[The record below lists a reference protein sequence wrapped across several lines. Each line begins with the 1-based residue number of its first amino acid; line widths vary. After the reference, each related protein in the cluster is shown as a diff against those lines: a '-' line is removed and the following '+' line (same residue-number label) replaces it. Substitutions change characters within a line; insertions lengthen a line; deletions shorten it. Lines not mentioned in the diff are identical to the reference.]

1 MPKTIIVSN
10 RLPVKIQ
17 LDEQN
22 GLQLTKSA
30 GGLATGLSSIY
41 QENDNLWV
49 GWPGSYM
56 EKAEDRQMVRDKLRS
71 QHMKP
76 VFLTPGEMNLY
87 YEGFSNE
94 TLWPLFHYFNEY
106 SIYEESYWETYRE
119 VNHKFCEEVLEVA
132 EPGDTIWIQDYHLL
146 LLPNLIR
153 EKLPDASIGFF
164 LHIPFPSFEIFR
176 LIPWRKELLDGM
188 LGADLIGVHTYDDMR
203 HFLSAVNRLRF
214 LSNKRGH
221 IVKGNRT
228 IAVDSFPMGIDYD
241 KYAKSAGAPDTLSRE
256 VQYRTSLGNHKIIV
270 SIDRLDYTKGIPGRL
285 KAFDRFLDEH
295 PEYLEAVS
303 ILMVVVPSRDKVAE
317 YKHLKEEVDLLVGRI
332 NGKYGTVNWTPIH
345 YFYRSFDLADISAFY
360 RIADVALVTP
370 MRDGMN
376 LVAKEYVASRLD
388 KTGVLVLSEMAG
400 ASKELSE
407 ALIVNPNDYEGMVES
422 LHRALTMDTEEQV
435 QHMSRMQ
442 ETLKTYNIHHWVN
455 LFLGRL
461 EELKAMQR
469 ERAALVYND
478 DLKAEIDRKFS
489 EAQRRMIIL
498 DYDGTLKGYTKDPMQ
513 AAPDDELLELLRG
526 LAEPG
531 ENILVVISGREHN
544 VLGDWLQD
552 LPINL
557 ICEHGAFMR
566 KKNEDWQMA
575 RINSTMK
582 WKKEINE
589 ILQMYVDR
597 TPGSFIEEKKYSLA
611 WHYRRVEAGLGELR
625 SREIISHL
633 RYITEDLGLQ
643 VLDGN
648 NVIEIK
654 DAEVHKGMAAKK
666 LLEDY
671 KPDFILAIGD
681 DQTDE
686 DTFLSLP
693 DSAYTFKVGAYQT
706 AARYYLQDAE
716 EARQLLHDLITI
728 REKQEN

>member
-1 MPKTIIVSN
+1 MAKTIIVSN
-10 RLPVKIQ
+10 RLPVKIHFDKNKEIS
-17 LDEQN
+17 LS
-22 GLQLTKSA
+22 KSA

-41 QENDNLWV
+41 QQGDNVWV
-49 GWPGSYM
+49 GWPGGYM
-56 EKAEDRQMVRDKLRS
+56 EDEKDREAATKELRS

-76 VFLTPGEMNLY
+76 VFLTQEEMNLY

-106 SIYEESYWETYRE
+106 TIYNQEYWESYRN
-119 VNHKFCEEVLEVA
+119 VNQKFLQEVLEVA
-132 EPGDTIWIQDYHLL
+132 EPEDTIWIQDYHLL
-146 LLPNLIR
+146 LLPALIR
-153 EKLPDASIGFF
+153 EKLPEASIGFF

-176 LIPWRKELLDGM
+176 LIPWRKELLEGM

-221 IVKGNRT
+221 IVLGNRT
-228 IAVDSFPMGIDYD
+228 IAVDSFPMGIDYE
-241 KYAKSAGAPDTLSRE
+241 KYAESAGSPEALSRE
-256 VQYRTSLGNHKIIV
+256 VKYRTSLGNHKIIV
-270 SIDRLDYTKGIPGRL
+270 SIDRLDYTKGIPNRL
-285 KAFDRFLDEH
+285 KAFDLFLEQY
-295 PEYLEAVS
+295 PEYRESAS
-303 ILMVVVPSRDKVAE
+303 ILMVVVPSRDQVGQ
-317 YKHLKEEVDLLVGRI
+317 YKELKEEVDLLVGRI

-407 ALIVNPNDYEGMVES
+407 ALIVNPSDIHRLVET
-422 LHRALTMDTEEQV
+422 LHRALTMEHEEQT
-435 QHMSRMQ
+435 QHMSLMQ

-461 EELKAMQR
+461 EELKQMQE
-469 ERAALVYND
+469 ERQALLYNEK
-478 DLKAEIDRKFS
+478 LKATIGDHYRK
-489 EAQRRMIIL
+489 AKKRMIIL
-498 DYDGTLKGYTKDPMQ
+498 DYDGTLKAYTRDPME
-513 AAPDDELLELLRG
+513 ASPDEELLELLRE
-526 LAEPG
+526 LAEEE
-531 ENILVVISGREHN
+531 ENILVVISGRDHN
-544 VLGDWLQD
+544 VLGEWLQD

-566 KKNEDWQMA
+566 KKDEDWRMA
-575 RINSTMK
+575 QINSTGK
-582 WKKEINE
+582 WKDQICD
-589 ILQMYVDR
+589 ILQMYVNR

-611 WHYRRVEAGLGELR
+611 WHYRRVETGLGELR

-633 RYITEDLGLQ
+633 RYLTEGQGLQ

-654 DAEVHKGMAAKK
+654 DAEVHKGLAAKK

-671 KPDFILAIGD
+671 EPDFILAIGD

-686 DTFLSLP
+686 DTFLTLP
-693 DSAYTFKVGAYQT
+693 DTSYTFKVGAYQT
-706 AARYYLQDAE
+706 AARYYLKDAE
-716 EARQLLHDLITI
+716 AARALLHDLMNIK
-728 REKQEN
+728 RN